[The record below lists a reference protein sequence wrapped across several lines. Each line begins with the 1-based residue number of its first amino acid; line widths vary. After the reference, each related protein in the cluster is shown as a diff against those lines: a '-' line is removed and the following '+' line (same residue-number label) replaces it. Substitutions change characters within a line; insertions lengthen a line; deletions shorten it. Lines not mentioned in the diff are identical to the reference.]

1 MTDTRARIHA
11 LLPNLTE
18 ATRKELDTKLTTL
31 IAETIQDVL
40 RQIEYTAG
48 DHTAETV
55 RDEYPHLEAW
65 ARGETSTTQ
74 PQTDLAALQAAA
86 EAEKTKVCKCG
97 HFRDKH
103 HRDFHNGG
111 GIICGTCTCQDFT
124 DRQDTYTSA

>member
-11 LLPNLTE
+11 LLNLDQA
-18 ATRKELDTKLTTL
+18 ATGKLNKELSIL
-31 IAETIQDVL
+31 IGETIQDVL
-40 RQIEYTAG
+40 RQIAYTAG
-48 DHTAETV
+48 DHTAETI
-55 RDEYPHLEAW
+55 RDHYPHLEAW
-65 ARGETSTTQ
+65 LRGET
-74 PQTDLAALQAAA
+74 PAEEPPLDLDALQAAA
-86 EAEKTKVCKCG
+86 EAEKAKVCECG